1 MTAITKQ
8 ETDLLADVAEME
20 RLTLRLGW
28 VTHRQQTQR
37 LKAHNL
43 TMPQFMM
50 LRALQ
55 RLGQGCTMSEL
66 AEAAMQVSATVT
78 GIIDRLEER
87 ELVSRQPHPTDRR
100 SFQVTLTPIGEA
112 LLTEIDQEK
121 RESLEAYLGALPADG
136 RCQLLE
142 MLRGYLDALS
152 QEGLDV

>member
-1 MTAITKQ
+1 MTSITRQ

-28 VTHRQQTQR
+28 VTHRQQAQR

-100 SFQVTLTPIGEA
+100 SYQVTLTSGGEA
-112 LLTEIDQEK
+112 LLTAIDQEK
-121 RESLEAYLGALPADG
+121 REHLETYLGALPADG
-136 RCQLLE
+136 RQQLLA
-142 MLRGYLDALS
+142 LLGGYLAALT